1 MASTP
6 NKVNILANI
15 QSDSKSGSVGE
26 KSLKSQ
32 RTYQVG
38 VVYKDIYGRETP
50 VFTSGSGSFT
60 VPKDLSD
67 KRNGI
72 ITNLQNE
79 APAWVDT
86 FKFFVKE
93 TSNEYYN
100 ACMDRWYDA
109 EDDNLWLSFPSAERN
124 KIKEDGFIIL
134 KKQAASDDAVHEEA
148 RYKVIVIKNE
158 APTDIKTSYESYGED
173 TITVLQ
179 NGALPGSKTIKL
191 DFTGSA
197 TDWNSSVFYDA
208 ILVGVDG
215 DESASPKIKPRS
227 GITDTGFIGW
237 PLEDVV
243 VKLSNNVNVTTGWL
257 DVANIY
263 KDDNLFIELSKPLK
277 GSSSDDDSGGIKS
290 VIPDP
295 TDDADVSV
303 KIAKKVVKHK
313 AEFDG
318 KFFVK
323 IARDAV
329 VDKKVREVGITS
341 ASFTVVNA
349 IEQYY
354 LTTPSYNSDEG
365 HWEAVGEKWFI
376 DEARRGKVGSNI
388 WTNYFSYNY
397 NGPYPRDNGFGIIG
411 DESGVVTNLTPKR
424 YGSSQPSLQCTM
436 ELTLNK
442 IKDSNRD
449 GYDIS
454 NNSSGNQEFLNKIKQ
469 KGTLFRWQEDPYQH
483 VYRVVTAHSSEDH
496 NIDGPPNHNYKK
508 GILNYSSRKAE
519 REDSDNKCIRV
530 YLKFV
535 TTGWRLSEPQGTAG
549 VFQFDETEE
558 GKYPFN
564 YNNNYST
571 PPNASTAIEAWDPTK
586 KGYGL
591 YTAASG
597 SSTYGDSLTSGN
609 TWVTIAQN
617 NSNPTTNGSGSEA
630 FHNTMQIVTMDVGD
644 EEPAFTKDPA
654 VWETEPREDVGLDI
668 YYEASQAYP
677 TKLTEQTNELFAPY
691 GCTVTC
697 KDVINNESFHLP
709 DDTVLWDWTPTGNG
723 GNTLLLNAEIG
734 QVGVINILG
743 GITDIATD
751 NTKLAYLNNNLL
763 GLELQFTRPDGSY
776 TTAKV
781 QEYSAWDGA
790 NQNIDPTVSNY
801 LDSLLYKVKI
811 TLDRNLT
818 NSKIRLPYFN
828 CYSFG
833 NGVESDRIRDDFN
846 AVTIGKGVK
855 ASTVL
860 PELYKEEQRTNGL
873 IYSGIYNSNSSLNSL
888 NQFIGAEKI
897 TKDVPPTYGS
907 IQKLKARDTNLVA
920 FCEDKILKIQAYKD
934 ALYKADGNPDIIST
948 NKVLG
953 DISSFAGEFGISKN
967 PESYAEDGF
976 RMYCTDKQRGKVLR
990 ISGDGVTPISDVGMT
1005 DYFADNLKENDTL
1018 LGSFD
1023 DRKQEYNL
1031 TLKNNTPRSDSPD
1044 VTISFSEAAKGWTSF
1059 KSFIPEN
1066 GLSINNNY
1074 YTFKNGELWQHHIN
1088 ETRNNFYGDDY
1099 NSHVDILFNEESA
1112 TVKSFASMKY
1122 EGTQGKITENL
1133 GHTDANGVFYPDNEY
1148 YNNIGKP
1155 GWYVESGITDLQEAG
1170 EMEFKNK
1177 EGKWFSYMKGKSV
1190 VDAKDL
1196 DSKEFSFQGIDLLES
1211 IVDNGG
1217 GGGSV
1222 ISGCTDP
1229 SATNYDPLATI
1240 DDGSCIIPTYGC
1252 TDPNAINYN
1261 PNADVDDLSCVVCSS
1276 LQINFDVDPHPML
1289 HLSDGIRVISYL
1301 SADDL
1306 PYTVSC
1312 VNSSGILIGDS
1323 AGAGGYS
1330 IGSSSNG
1337 DIVYFGQGTPL
1348 PTDTYTITITTA
1360 HGCTSQETIFID
1372 NGGTPPSSSFT
1383 ITVQDIGDQDPGTNI

>member
-1 MASTP
+1 MASAAPTNTGTGTVVP
-6 NKVNILANI
+6 GGKVKVLANV
-15 QSDSKSGSVGE
+15 QSDSKSGLVGE

-32 RTYQVG
+32 RTYQIG

-134 KKQAASDDAVHEEA
+134 KKQAASDDAVYEEA
-148 RYKVIVIKNE
+148 RYKVIDIKNE
-158 APTDIKTSYESYGED
+158 APIDIKTSYEGYGES
-173 TITVLQ
+173 TITVLG

-191 DFTGSA
+191 DFTTGG
-197 TDWNSSVFYDA
+197 TYDWVRSVFYDA
-208 ILVGVDG
+208 LLVGANVG
-215 DESASPKIKPRS
+215 K
-227 GITDTGFIGW
+227 TDTGFIGW

-243 VKLSNNVNVTTGWL
+243 IKLSNTVGVTTGWL

-263 KDDNLFIELSKPLK
+263 KDGELFIELSKPLK
-277 GSSSDDDSGGIKS
+277 GSSGDDDSGGIKA
-290 VIPDP
+290 VIPVP
-295 TDDADVSV
+295 TSDQDISV
-303 KIAKKVVKHK
+303 KIAKRVIKHK

-349 IEQYY
+349 VEQYY
-354 LTTPSYNSDEG
+354 LQTSSGNSDSG
-365 HWEAVGEKWFI
+365 HWEAVGERWFI
-376 DEARRGKVGSNI
+376 DEAIRDEVGSNLFLGYLS
-388 WTNYFSYNY
+388 TNY
-397 NGPYPRDNGFGIIG
+397 NGPYNRDNGFGIIG
-411 DESGVVTNLTPKR
+411 DGSGSR
-424 YGSSQPSLQCTM
+424 SGSSQSSLQCTM

-442 IKDSNRD
+442 IKDSNKD
-449 GYDIS
+449 GYDTS

-469 KGTLFRWQEDPYQH
+469 EGTLFRWQEDPYQH
-483 VYRVVTAHSSEDH
+483 VYRVVAAHSSEDQ

-508 GILNYSSRKAE
+508 GILNYSSAKSERK
-519 REDSDNKCIRV
+519 DSDNKCIRV

-558 GKYPFN
+558 SKYPFN
-564 YNNNYST
+564 FNNQYT
-571 PPNASTAIEAWDPTK
+571 PLNASTAIEPWNPTK

-597 SSTYGDSLTSGN
+597 SSTYSGSINANN
-609 TWVTIAQN
+609 TWKTIGQD
-617 NSNPTTNGSGSEA
+617 NSGPTMDHST
-630 FHNTMQIVTMDVGD
+630 HNTMQIVTMDVGD

-677 TKLTEQTNELFAPY
+677 TKLTDQTNELFAPY

-697 KDVINNESFHLP
+697 NDVINNESFYLP
-709 DDTVLWDWTPTGNG
+709 DDTVLWDWSPTGNG
-723 GNTLLLNAEIG
+723 GNTLLLNAKIG
-734 QVGVINILG
+734 DVGVIDDLG
-743 GITDIATD
+743 AVTDITTD
-751 NTKLAYLNNNLL
+751 DTKLAYLNNNLL

-781 QEYSAWDGA
+781 QEYSAWNGA
-790 NQNIDPTVSNY
+790 YQNINPTSTNY
-801 LDSLLYKVKI
+801 TNDLTFKVKI

-934 ALYKADGNPDIIST
+934 ALYKADGNPDVIST

-953 DISSFAGEFGISKN
+953 DISSFAGEFGISTN
-967 PESYAEDGF
+967 PESYAEDSF

-1005 DYFADNLKENDTL
+1005 DYFADNLKQNDTL
-1018 LGSFD
+1018 LGTFD

-1031 TLKNNTPRSDSPD
+1031 TLKEQQKTL
-1044 VTISFSEAAKGWTSF
+1044 SFSEAAKGWTSF
-1059 KSFIPEN
+1059 KSFIPES
-1066 GLSINNNY
+1066 GFSINNNY
-1074 YTFKNGELWQHHIN
+1074 YTLKHGELWQHHIN

-1122 EGTQGKITENL
+1122 EGTQGKITQNL
-1133 GHTDANGVFYPDNEY
+1133 TDGEY
-1148 YNNIGKP
+1148 YNNENTSTIPGFLGKQ

-1170 EMEFKNK
+1170 EMEFKSK

-1190 VDAKDL
+1190 AGANDL
-1196 DSKEFSFQGIDLLES
+1196 DSKEFTFQGIDLLES

-1217 GGGSV
+1217 DGTEGV
-1222 ISGCTDP
+1222 ILGCTDP
-1229 SATNYDPLATI
+1229 TALNYNPNATQDDGSCLFNPPPQPIYGCTDPTATNYEQDATI
-1240 DDGSCIIPTYGC
+1240 DDGSC
-1252 TDPNAINYN
+1252 
-1261 PNADVDDLSCVVCSS
+1261 
-1276 LQINFDVDPHPML
+1276 
-1289 HLSDGIRVISYL
+1289 
-1301 SADDL
+1301 
-1306 PYTVSC
+1306 
-1312 VNSSGILIGDS
+1312 
-1323 AGAGGYS
+1323 
-1330 IGSSSNG
+1330 
-1337 DIVYFGQGTPL
+1337 VY
-1348 PTDTYTITITTA
+1348 
-1360 HGCTSQETIFID
+1360 
-1372 NGGTPPSSSFT
+1372 PSSFFQ

>member
-1 MASTP
+1 MASAAPTNTGTGTVVP
-6 NKVNILANI
+6 GGKVKVLANV
-15 QSDSKSGSVGE
+15 QSDSKSGLVGE

-72 ITNLQNE
+72 ITNLQNQ

-148 RYKVIVIKNE
+148 RYKVIDIKNE
-158 APTDIKTSYESYGED
+158 APVDIKTSYEGYGEY
-173 TITVLQ
+173 TINVPQ
-179 NGALPGSKTIKL
+179 NGAVPGGKTIKL
-191 DFTGSA
+191 KLATG
-197 TDWNSSVFYDA
+197 DGWVDSVFYDK
-208 ILVGVDG
+208 LKTGVSNTTQVAG
-215 DESASPKIKPRS
+215 E
-227 GITDTGFIGW
+227 TDTGFIGW
-237 PLEDVV
+237 PLEDIVI
-243 VKLSNNVNVTTGWL
+243 KLSNNVNVTTGWL

-263 KDDNLFIELSKPLK
+263 LDGNIFVELSKPLK
-277 GSSSDDDSGGIKS
+277 GSSSDDDSGGIKA

-295 TDDADVSV
+295 TASGGNDVQV
-303 KIAKKVVKHK
+303 KFAKRVVKHK

-354 LTTPSYNSDEG
+354 LKTPTNNSTEAHWTT
-365 HWEAVGEKWFI
+365 VGEKWFI
-376 DEARRGKVGSNI
+376 DEASRGNVGSTI
-388 WTNYFSYNY
+388 WTNVFSTNY
-397 NGPYPRDNGFGIIG
+397 NGPYDRDNGFGIIG
-411 DESGVVTNLTPKR
+411 DGSGSRSGN
-424 YGSSQPSLQCTM
+424 SQSSLQCTM

-469 KGTLFRWQEDPYQH
+469 EGTLFRWQEDPYQH

-508 GILNYSSRKAE
+508 GILNYSSKKSE

-558 GKYPFN
+558 SKYPFN
-564 YNNNYST
+564 FNNQYT
-571 PPNASTAIEAWDPTK
+571 PLNASTAIEPWNPTK
-586 KGYGL
+586 RGYGL
-591 YTAASG
+591 YTAANG
-597 SSTYGDSLTSGN
+597 SSTYGGSLTGGN
-609 TWVTIAQN
+609 TWASIAQS
-617 NSNPTTNGSGSEA
+617 NSSPTLNHTN
-630 FHNTMQIVTMDVGD
+630 HNTMQIVTMDVGD
-644 EEPAFTKDPA
+644 EESVFTKYPA

-677 TKLTEQTNELFAPY
+677 TKLTDQTNELFAPY

-697 KDVINNESFHLP
+697 KDAINNESFYLP
-709 DDTVLWDWTPTGNG
+709 DDTVLWDWSPTGNG

-734 QVGVINILG
+734 DVGIINDLG
-743 GITDIATD
+743 ATTLVD
-751 NTKLAYLNNNLL
+751 NNNLVLWQLNTNLL

-790 NQNIDPTVSNY
+790 HQNIQVGPSYSN
-801 LDSLLYKVKI
+801 SLTYKVKI

-934 ALYKADGNPDIIST
+934 ALYKADGNPDVIST

-953 DISSFAGEFGISKN
+953 DISSFAGEFGISTN
-967 PESYAEDGF
+967 PESYAEDSF

-1005 DYFADNLKENDTL
+1005 DYFADNLKQNDTL
-1018 LGSFD
+1018 LGTFD

-1031 TLKNNTPRSDSPD
+1031 TLKEQQKTL
-1044 VTISFSEAAKGWTSF
+1044 SFSEAAKGWTSF
-1059 KSFIPEN
+1059 KSFIPES

-1074 YTFKNGELWQHHIN
+1074 YTLKHGELWRHHIN

-1099 NSHVDILFNEESA
+1099 NSHVDVLFNEESEK
-1112 TVKSFASMKY
+1112 VKSFASMKY

-1177 EGKWFSYMKGKSV
+1177 EGKWFSYMKGKPV
-1190 VDAKDL
+1190 AGANDL

-1217 GGGSV
+1217 DGTGGV
-1222 ISGCTDP
+1222 ILGCTDP
-1229 SATNYDPLATI
+1229 TALNYNPNATQDDGSCLFNPPPQPIYGCTDPTATNYEQDATI
-1240 DDGSCIIPTYGC
+1240 DDGSC
-1252 TDPNAINYN
+1252 
-1261 PNADVDDLSCVVCSS
+1261 
-1276 LQINFDVDPHPML
+1276 
-1289 HLSDGIRVISYL
+1289 
-1301 SADDL
+1301 
-1306 PYTVSC
+1306 
-1312 VNSSGILIGDS
+1312 
-1323 AGAGGYS
+1323 
-1330 IGSSSNG
+1330 
-1337 DIVYFGQGTPL
+1337 VY
-1348 PTDTYTITITTA
+1348 
-1360 HGCTSQETIFID
+1360 
-1372 NGGTPPSSSFT
+1372 PSSFFQ